1 MGNGKS
7 EPDVRMKQL
16 RTILT
21 SVILIAA
28 VALGIFFALLNKD
41 PVPLNLIIFS
51 FGPRSLALWLLLAFA
66 FGGLAG
72 VLVSSFYLLRS
83 RAALGSAR
91 RQLARTQSELERAR
105 TAPSPGTELKV
116 SE

>member
-1 MGNGKS
+1 
-7 EPDVRMKQL
+7 MKQL

-21 SVILIAA
+21 AIILLAA
-28 VALGIFFALLNKD
+28 VALGVFFALLNKD

-51 FGPRSLALWLLLAFA
+51 FEPRSLALWLLLAFI

-72 VLVSSFYLLRS
+72 VLVSSFYLMRS
-83 RAALGSAR
+83 RAALVSAR
-91 RQLARTQSELERAR
+91 RQLARTQSELEQAR

>member
-1 MGNGKS
+1 
-7 EPDVRMKQL
+7 
-16 RTILT
+16 
-21 SVILIAA
+21 
-28 VALGIFFALLNKD
+28 LNKD

-51 FGPRSLALWLLLAFA
+51 FEPRSLALWLLLAFI

-72 VLVSSFYLLRS
+72 VLVSSFYLMRS

-105 TAPSPGTELKV
+105 TAPGPGTELKV

>member
-1 MGNGKS
+1 MMYS
-7 EPDVRMKQL
+7 HCRCRPRD
-16 RTILT
+16 
-21 SVILIAA
+21 
-28 VALGIFFALLNKD
+28 FFALLNKE

-51 FGPRSLALWLLLAFA
+51 FEPRSLALWLLLAFA

-91 RQLARTQSELERAR
+91 RQLARTQSELEPDCAN
-105 TAPSPGTELKV
+105 PGTELKV